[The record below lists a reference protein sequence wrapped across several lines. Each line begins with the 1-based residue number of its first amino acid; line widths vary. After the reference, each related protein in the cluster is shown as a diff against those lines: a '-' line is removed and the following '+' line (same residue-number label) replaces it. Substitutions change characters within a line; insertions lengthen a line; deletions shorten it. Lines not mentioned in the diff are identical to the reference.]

1 MTEEKQNRNS
11 AAKIKAN
18 NRYNAKAYDRV
29 SVVLTKGR
37 KQEIQQAAEQCN
49 ESLNAFIVASIDER
63 MKRLS
68 SGTEEQQA

>member
-1 MTEEKQNRNS
+1 MTEERQNKNS

-18 NRYNAKAYDRV
+18 NKYNAKAYDRI

-49 ESLNAFIVASIDER
+49 ESLNAFIVSSIDER
-63 MKRLS
+63 MKKLN
-68 SGTEEQQA
+68 GTTEQT